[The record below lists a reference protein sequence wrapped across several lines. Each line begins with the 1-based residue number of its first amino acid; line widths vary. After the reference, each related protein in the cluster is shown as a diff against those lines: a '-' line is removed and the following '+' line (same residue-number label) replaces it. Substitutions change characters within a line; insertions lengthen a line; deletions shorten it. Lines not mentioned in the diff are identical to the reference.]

1 LPAKAAGQAT
11 TILDVLAP
19 SLASQLLQ
27 EAASRTTLN
36 LKVPSLASQLL
47 QGTGDKEDIMRTILF
62 SSQTYD
68 RDSFLA
74 AALPAGIE
82 LHFQAARLSL
92 DTVALAERHEVVCA
106 FINDDLS
113 APVLERLAAGGT
125 RLIALRS
132 AGYNH
137 VDLAEAKRL
146 GLTIVRVPAY
156 SPHAVAEHAV
166 ALILA
171 LNRRLHRAYNRTR
184 EGDFTLHGLTG
195 FDLVGKT
202 VGVVGTGQIG
212 ATFARI
218 MHGFGCRLLAYDPF
232 PNPQVEALG
241 ARYLSLPQ
249 LLAESQIV
257 SLHCP
262 LNEQSKHLIN
272 GESLAHMQRG
282 AMLINTG
289 RGGLV
294 DTPALIDALKDGQ
307 LGYLGLDVY
316 EEEAQLF
323 FEDRSD
329 LPLQDDVLARL
340 LTFPNVIITAHQAFL
355 TREALGAIA
364 ATTLQ
369 NIAAWAA
376 GNIQNQVDAG

>member
-1 LPAKAAGQAT
+1 
-11 TILDVLAP
+11 
-19 SLASQLLQ
+19 
-27 EAASRTTLN
+27 
-36 LKVPSLASQLL
+36 
-47 QGTGDKEDIMRTILF
+47 MRTLIF

-74 AALPAGIE
+74 ARLPE
-82 LHFQAARLSL
+82 SLQLHFQPARL
-92 DTVALAERHEVVCA
+92 TMETAALADGHEVVCA

-137 VDLAEAKRL
+137 VDLPTAQKL
-146 GLTIVRVPAY
+146 GISVVRVPAY

-184 EGDFTLHGLTG
+184 DGDFSLHGLTG

-202 VGVVGTGQIG
+202 VGIVGTGQIG
-212 ATFARI
+212 ATFAKI
-218 MHGFGCRLLAYDPF
+218 MSGFGCELLAYDPF
-232 PNPQVEALG
+232 PNPHVEALG
-241 ARYLSLPQ
+241 ARYLSLEE
-249 LLAESQIV
+249 LLQQSQII

-262 LNEQSKHLIN
+262 LTPQTRHLIN
-272 GESLAHMQRG
+272 ARSLATMQRG

-289 RGGLV
+289 RGALV
-294 DTPALIDALKDGQ
+294 DTPALSEALKSGQ

-316 EEEAQLF
+316 EEEALLF

-329 LPLQDDVLARL
+329 HPLQDDVLARL
-340 LTFPNVIITAHQAFL
+340 LTFPNVIVTAHQAFL
-355 TREALGAIA
+355 THEALGAIA
-364 ATTLQ
+364 QTTLDNIHAWSSGQPQ
-369 NIAAWAA
+369 NLVAS
-376 GNIQNQVDAG
+376 

>member
-1 LPAKAAGQAT
+1 
-11 TILDVLAP
+11 
-19 SLASQLLQ
+19 
-27 EAASRTTLN
+27 
-36 LKVPSLASQLL
+36 
-47 QGTGDKEDIMRTILF
+47 MRAILF

-74 AALPAGIE
+74 APQPAGLE
-82 LHFQAARLSL
+82 LHFQPARLSL
-92 DTVALAERHEVVCA
+92 DTVALAEHHEVVCP

-113 APVLERLAAGGT
+113 APVLEQLVAGGT

-137 VDLAEAKRL
+137 VDLLAAKRL
-146 GLTIVRVPAY
+146 GLEVVRVPAY

-184 EGDFTLHGLTG
+184 EGDFSLHGLTG

-202 VGVVGTGQIG
+202 VGVIGTGQIG

-218 MHGFGCRLLAYDPF
+218 MAGFGCELLAYDPF

-241 ARYLSLPQ
+241 ARYLSLREVLEQ
-249 LLAESQIV
+249 SRII

-262 LNEQSKHLIN
+262 LTPESKHLIN
-272 GESLAHMQRG
+272 RDSLAHLQPG

-355 TREALGAIA
+355 THEALGAIA
-364 ATTLQ
+364 ATTLG
-369 NIAAWAA
+369 NIADWAA
-376 GNIQNQVDAG
+376 GNVQNRV

>member
-1 LPAKAAGQAT
+1 
-11 TILDVLAP
+11 
-19 SLASQLLQ
+19 
-27 EAASRTTLN
+27 
-36 LKVPSLASQLL
+36 
-47 QGTGDKEDIMRTILF
+47 MRALLF
-62 SSQTYD
+62 SSQHYD
-68 RDSFLA
+68 QETFTQA
-74 AALPAGIE
+74 ASDRALD
-82 LHFQAARLSL
+82 LHFQSARLTL
-92 DTVALAERHEVVCA
+92 DTAALAQGYEVVCA
-106 FINDDLS
+106 FINDELD

-125 RLIALRS
+125 QLIALRS

-137 VDLAEAKRL
+137 VDLVAAQRL
-146 GLTIVRVPAY
+146 GLAVVRVPAY

-195 FDLVGKT
+195 FDLHGKT

-212 ATFARI
+212 VAFARI
-218 MHGFGCRLLAYDPF
+218 MAGFGCQLQAYDPY
-232 PNPQVEALG
+232 PNPELLALG
-241 ARYLSLPQ
+241 ARYLELPE
-249 LLAESQIV
+249 LLRQSRII

-262 LNEQSKHLIN
+262 LTEQTKHLIN
-272 GESLAHMQRG
+272 ARSLAELQPG

-289 RGGLV
+289 RGALV
-294 DTPALIDALKDGQ
+294 DTPALIDALKSGQ

-340 LTFPNVIITAHQAFL
+340 LTFPNVIVTAHQAFL
-355 TREALGAIA
+355 TREALDAIA
-364 ATTLQ
+364 ATTLD
-369 NIAAWAA
+369 NIIRWAA
-376 GNIQNQVDAG
+376 GNPQNLVTG

>member
-1 LPAKAAGQAT
+1 
-11 TILDVLAP
+11 
-19 SLASQLLQ
+19 
-27 EAASRTTLN
+27 
-36 LKVPSLASQLL
+36 
-47 QGTGDKEDIMRTILF
+47 MRTLLY

-68 RDSFLA
+68 HESFLA
-74 AALPAGIE
+74 ARVDPRIE
-82 LHFQAARLSL
+82 LSFQPARLTQE
-92 DTVALAERHEVVCA
+92 TVALADRYPVVCA

-132 AGYNH
+132 AGFNH
-137 VDLAEAKRL
+137 VDLPTAKRL
-146 GLTIVRVPAY
+146 GISVVRVPAY

-166 ALILA
+166 ALVLS
-171 LNRRLHRAYNRTR
+171 LNRHLHRAYNRTR
-184 EGDFTLHGLTG
+184 DGDFSLHGLTG

-218 MHGFGCRLLAYDPF
+218 MLGFGCQLLAADPD
-232 PNPQVEALG
+232 PDPQLEALG
-241 ARYLSLPQ
+241 ARYLPLDQ
-249 LLAESQIV
+249 LLEQSRIV

-262 LNEQSKHLIN
+262 LTEQTRHLIN
-272 GESLAHMQRG
+272 LDSLYRMQRG

-289 RGGLV
+289 RGALV
-294 DTPALIDALKDGQ
+294 DTPALIEALKSGQ

-329 LPLQDDVLARL
+329 QPLQDDVLARL
-340 LTFPNVIITAHQAFL
+340 LTFPNVVVTAHQAFL
-355 TREALGAIA
+355 TKEALGAIA
-364 ATTLQ
+364 QTTLDNISAWSAGAPQ
-369 NIAAWAA
+369 NL
-376 GNIQNQVDAG
+376 V

>member
-1 LPAKAAGQAT
+1 
-11 TILDVLAP
+11 
-19 SLASQLLQ
+19 
-27 EAASRTTLN
+27 
-36 LKVPSLASQLL
+36 
-47 QGTGDKEDIMRTILF
+47 MRTILF

-68 RDSFLA
+68 RDSFA
-74 AALPAGIE
+74 AAEQPDGNE
-82 LHFQAARLSL
+82 LHFQPARLTL
-92 DTVALAERHEVVCA
+92 DTAALAHDYEVVCP

-113 APVLERLAAGGT
+113 APVLEQLAAGRT

-137 VDLAEAKRL
+137 VDLPAAKRL
-146 GLTIVRVPAY
+146 GLSVVRVPAY

-202 VGVVGTGQIG
+202 VGVIGTGQIG
-212 ATFARI
+212 ATFGKI
-218 MHGFGCRLLAYDPF
+218 MAGFGCKLLCFDPY
-232 PNPQVEALG
+232 PNAELLVLG
-241 ARYLSLPQ
+241 ARYVSLPE
-249 LLAESQIV
+249 LLAESHII

-262 LNEQSKHLIN
+262 LTADNKHLIN
-272 GESLAHMQRG
+272 ATSLATLKHG

-289 RGGLV
+289 RGALV
-294 DTPALIDALKDGQ
+294 DTPALIEALKSGQ

-355 TREALGAIA
+355 TREALSAIA
-364 ATTLQ
+364 TTTLS
-369 NIAAWAA
+369 NIAAWKNGTA
-376 GNIQNQVDAG
+376 QNLIEG

>member
-1 LPAKAAGQAT
+1 MR
-11 TILDVLAP
+11 VL
-19 SLASQLLQ
+19 
-27 EAASRTTLN
+27 
-36 LKVPSLASQLL
+36 
-47 QGTGDKEDIMRTILF
+47 LF
-62 SSQTYD
+62 SSQHYD
-68 RDSFLA
+68 QESFTQA
-74 AALPAGIE
+74 SASRALE
-82 LHFQAARLSL
+82 LHFQSARLTP
-92 DTVALAERHEVVCA
+92 DTAPLAQGFEVVCA
-106 FINDDLS
+106 FINDDLG
-113 APVLERLAAGGT
+113 AEVLQRLASGGT

-137 VDLAEAKRL
+137 VDLAAAAHL
-146 GLTIVRVPAY
+146 GLTVVRVPAY

-195 FDLVGKT
+195 FDLHGKT

-212 ATFARI
+212 AAFARI
-218 MHGFGCRLLAYDPF
+218 MAGFGCQLLAYDPY
-232 PNPQVEALG
+232 PNPELLALG
-241 ARYLSLPQ
+241 ARYLELPE
-249 LLAESQIV
+249 LLGQARII

-262 LNEQSKHLIN
+262 LTEHTRHLIN
-272 GESLAHMQRG
+272 AESLARLQPG

-289 RGGLV
+289 RGALV
-294 DTPALIDALKDGQ
+294 DTPALIDALKSGQ

-340 LTFPNVIITAHQAFL
+340 LTFPNVIVTAHQAFL
-355 TREALGAIA
+355 TREALEAIA
-364 ATTLQ
+364 ATTLE
-369 NIAAWAA
+369 NIARWAA
-376 GNIQNQVDAG
+376 GDAQNTVTG

>member
-1 LPAKAAGQAT
+1 MR
-11 TILDVLAP
+11 VL
-19 SLASQLLQ
+19 
-27 EAASRTTLN
+27 
-36 LKVPSLASQLL
+36 
-47 QGTGDKEDIMRTILF
+47 LF
-62 SSQTYD
+62 SSQHYD
-68 RDSFLA
+68 QESFTQA
-74 AALPAGIE
+74 AASSGLE
-82 LHFQAARLSL
+82 LHFQSARLTP
-92 DTVALAERHEVVCA
+92 DTAPLAQGFEVVCA
-106 FINDDLS
+106 FINDDLG
-113 APVLERLAAGGT
+113 AEVLHRLASGGT

-137 VDLAEAKRL
+137 VDLAGAAHL
-146 GLTIVRVPAY
+146 GLTVVRVPAY

-195 FDLVGKT
+195 FDLHGKT

-212 ATFARI
+212 AAFARI
-218 MHGFGCRLLAYDPF
+218 MAGFGCQLLAYDPY
-232 PNPQVEALG
+232 PNPELQALG
-241 ARYLSLPQ
+241 ARYLELPE
-249 LLAESQIV
+249 LLGQARII

-262 LNEQSKHLIN
+262 LTEHTRHLIN
-272 GESLAHMQRG
+272 AQSLARLQPG

-289 RGGLV
+289 RGALV
-294 DTPALIDALKDGQ
+294 DTPALIDALKSGQ

-340 LTFPNVIITAHQAFL
+340 LTFPNVIVTAHQAFL
-355 TREALGAIA
+355 THEALQAIA
-364 ATTLQ
+364 ATTLD
-369 NIAAWAA
+369 NIARWAA
-376 GNIQNQVDAG
+376 GDAQNTVTG

>member
-1 LPAKAAGQAT
+1 
-11 TILDVLAP
+11 
-19 SLASQLLQ
+19 
-27 EAASRTTLN
+27 
-36 LKVPSLASQLL
+36 
-47 QGTGDKEDIMRTILF
+47 MRTLLY

-68 RDSFLA
+68 RDSFLSA
-74 AALPAGIE
+74 QVPAEIE
-82 LHFQAARLSL
+82 LHFQPARLTL
-92 DTVALAERHEVVCA
+92 DTVALADQYPVVCA

-125 RLIALRS
+125 KLIALRS
-132 AGYNH
+132 AGFNH
-137 VDLAEAKRL
+137 VDLPTAQRL
-146 GLTIVRVPAY
+146 GLGVVRVPAY

-166 ALILA
+166 ALILS
-171 LNRRLHRAYNRTR
+171 LNRHLHRAYNRTR
-184 EGDFTLHGLTG
+184 DGDFTLHGLTG

-218 MHGFGCRLLAYDPF
+218 MAGFGCQLLAYDPY
-232 PNPQVEALG
+232 PDPQVEALG
-241 ARYLSLPQ
+241 ARYLPLDQ
-249 LLAESQIV
+249 LLAEAQIV

-262 LNEQSKHLIN
+262 LNEQTRHLIN
-272 GESLAHMQRG
+272 FESLYRMQPG

-289 RGGLV
+289 RGALV
-294 DTPALIDALKDGQ
+294 DTPALIEALKSGQ

-340 LTFPNVIITAHQAFL
+340 LTFPNVVVTAHQAFL
-355 TREALGAIA
+355 TKEALGAIA
-364 ATTLQ
+364 QTTLD
-369 NIAAWAA
+369 NITQWAA
-376 GNIQNQVDAG
+376 GTPQNLV

>member
-1 LPAKAAGQAT
+1 
-11 TILDVLAP
+11 
-19 SLASQLLQ
+19 
-27 EAASRTTLN
+27 
-36 LKVPSLASQLL
+36 
-47 QGTGDKEDIMRTILF
+47 MRTMLF

-68 RDSFLA
+68 RDSFLGA
-74 AALPAGIE
+74 TPSAGNE
-82 LHFQAARLSL
+82 LHFQPARLSL
-92 DTVALAERHEVVCA
+92 DTVALADHHEVVCA

-113 APVLERLAAGGT
+113 AAVLERLAAGGT

-137 VDLAEAKRL
+137 VDLAAAQRL
-146 GLTIVRVPAY
+146 GLTVVRVPAY

-171 LNRRLHRAYNRTR
+171 LNRCLPRACNRTR
-184 EGDFTLHGLTG
+184 DGNFALHGLTG

-212 ATFARI
+212 ATFAKI
-218 MHGFGCRLLAYDPF
+218 MHGFGCQLLAFDPY
-232 PNPQVEALG
+232 PNPQLEALG
-241 ARYLSLPQ
+241 ARYVSLPQ
-249 LLAESQIV
+249 LLAESRII

-262 LNEQSKHLIN
+262 LNEQSQHLIN
-272 GESLAHMQRG
+272 AQSLAHMQPG

-289 RGGLV
+289 RGALV
-294 DTPALIDALKDGQ
+294 DAATLIDALKSGQ

-323 FEDRSD
+323 FADRSD
-329 LPLQDDVLARL
+329 QPLQDDVLARL
-340 LTFPNVIITAHQAFL
+340 LSFPNVIVTAHQAFL
-355 TREALGAIA
+355 THEALAAIA
-364 ATTLQ
+364 TTTLE

-376 GNIQNQVDAG
+376 GAPQNQVSG

>member
-1 LPAKAAGQAT
+1 MR
-11 TILDVLAP
+11 VL
-19 SLASQLLQ
+19 
-27 EAASRTTLN
+27 
-36 LKVPSLASQLL
+36 
-47 QGTGDKEDIMRTILF
+47 LF
-62 SSQTYD
+62 SSQHYD
-68 RDSFLA
+68 QESFTQA
-74 AALPAGIE
+74 AASSALE
-82 LHFQAARLSL
+82 LHFQSARLTP
-92 DTVALAERHEVVCA
+92 DTAPLAQGFEVVCA
-106 FINDDLS
+106 FINDDLG
-113 APVLERLAAGGT
+113 AEVLQRLASGGT

-137 VDLAEAKRL
+137 VDLAAAAHL
-146 GLTIVRVPAY
+146 GLTVVRVPAY

-195 FDLVGKT
+195 FDLHGKT

-212 ATFARI
+212 AAFARI
-218 MHGFGCRLLAYDPF
+218 MAGFGCQLLAYDPY
-232 PNPQVEALG
+232 PNPELLALG
-241 ARYLSLPQ
+241 ARYLELPE
-249 LLAESQIV
+249 LLGQARII

-262 LNEQSKHLIN
+262 LTEHTRHLIN
-272 GESLAHMQRG
+272 AESLARLQPG

-289 RGGLV
+289 RGALV
-294 DTPALIDALKDGQ
+294 DTPALIDALKSGQ

-340 LTFPNVIITAHQAFL
+340 LTFPNVIVTAHQAFL
-355 TREALGAIA
+355 TREALEAIA
-364 ATTLQ
+364 ATTLD
-369 NIAAWAA
+369 NIARWAA
-376 GNIQNQVDAG
+376 GDAQNTVTG